1 MTAAENQTLEEAIGR
16 ALGRTVP
23 VNGRPTLITD
33 GGDLIPGYLEPDVLA
48 AELDRLK
55 SPRLSD

>member
-23 VNGRPTLITD
+23 MG
-33 GGDLIPGYLEPDVLA
+33 LA
-48 AELDRLK
+48 ATLMPHVDSIIAEVINAVGEWIHDTTK
-55 SPRLSD
+55 EEDS